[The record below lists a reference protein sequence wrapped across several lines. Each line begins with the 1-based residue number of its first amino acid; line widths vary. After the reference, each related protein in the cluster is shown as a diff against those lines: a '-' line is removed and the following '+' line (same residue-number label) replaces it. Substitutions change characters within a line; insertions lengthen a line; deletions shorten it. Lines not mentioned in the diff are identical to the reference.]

1 MARGALKLAAKAVP
15 ANGRPKARAKPPST
29 PAPFPLTTTRPELLV
44 DGRDKQFRHL
54 VHSLFGFAAH
64 HEHIRS
70 GHGKMLGLAGIEYT
84 VLISIAHLS
93 QDGDVNVKTV
103 ADHLY
108 LSGAFITAVTGR
120 LLERGL
126 IEKKTDAGDRRR
138 VTLTVSAKGR
148 AALERLAPIQRQIN
162 DVEFGTLTREE
173 FALLGGILGRLIEG
187 AGRAV
192 ALQSYLLAQEET
204 R

>member
-1 MARGALKLAAKAVP
+1 MPRSAAKLVARAAP
-15 ANGRPKARAKPPST
+15 APNGRIRSRAAT
-29 PAPFPLTTTRPELLV
+29 QFPLTTSRAELLV
-44 DGRDKQFRHL
+44 GGRDRQFRHL

-64 HEHIRS
+64 HERIRA
-70 GHGKMLGLAGIEYT
+70 GHAKMIGLAGIEYT

-108 LSGAFITAVTGR
+108 LSGAFITAITGR
-120 LLERGL
+120 LLDHGF
-126 IEKKTDAGDRRR
+126 IEKKTDPGDRRR

-148 AALERLAPIQRQIN
+148 AALERLAPVQRQVN
-162 DVEFGTLTREE
+162 DVEFGALSREE
-173 FALLGGILGRLIEG
+173 FELLGGIMDRLIESG
-187 AGRAV
+187 GRAV
-192 ALQSYLLAQEET
+192 ALQNYLLAQRET

>member
-1 MARGALKLAAKAVP
+1 MEVALARSAAKAKP
-15 ANGRPKARAKPPST
+15 RAAS
-29 PAPFPLTTTRPELLV
+29 APFPLTTTRPELLV

-162 DVEFGTLTREE
+162 DVEFGALTREE